1 MTMKPALLFYCQHSL
16 GMGHLVRA
24 LELATALAR
33 EFAVVFL
40 SGGRFPVGIDVPQE
54 VTIVDLPPLG
64 MDAASQL
71 ISLHERYSVDAAKAL
86 RQWRIMD
93 TFKALRPA
101 AILIELFP
109 FGRKKFAD
117 EIIPLLEAARA
128 MSGVRPRVFCSLR
141 DILVGGR
148 RDQQLHDDRAA
159 RTANTY
165 FDAVLV
171 HADAA
176 FVRLEETFQPSI
188 PLEVPVHY
196 TGFVTSVRRPAAIE
210 LREQCV
216 LISAGGGMVG
226 APLLRAAAEAQR
238 RLGRDAP
245 LPMRIVAGPFLPD
258 EEWRALCRTASA
270 AAGIEVIRTLPKLG
284 GMFSRVTA
292 SISQCG
298 YNTAMEILA
307 SGVPA
312 LVVPFSQGY
321 EDEQMSRA
329 RRLARL
335 GLVRVLEPS
344 RLTPSTLAEA
354 LSELCR
360 FRPKAVTLDLD
371 GARATADLIARLVA
385 EGHGARKIA
394 FTKDQRRHLGQLA

>member
-1 MTMKPALLFYCQHSL
+1 MTTKPALLFYCQHSL

-24 LELATALAR
+24 LELAKALAR
-33 EFAVVFL
+33 EFAVVFV
-40 SGGRFPVGIDVPQE
+40 SGGRFPEGISVPQE
-54 VTIVDLPPLG
+54 LTLVDLPPLG
-64 MDAASQL
+64 MDDASQL
-71 ISLHERYSVDAAKAL
+71 VSLDERYSVDAAKVL
-86 RQWRIMD
+86 RQRRIMD

-128 MSGVRPRVFCSLR
+128 MNGARPRVFCSLR
-141 DILVGGR
+141 DILVGSR

-159 RTANTY
+159 RTANAY
-165 FDAVLV
+165 FDAVFV

-176 FVRLEETFQPSI
+176 FVRLEETFRPSI

-196 TGFVTSVRRPAAIE
+196 TGFVSSARRPTGIE
-210 LREQCV
+210 LRERCLLV
-216 LISAGGGMVG
+216 SAGGGMVG

-258 EEWRALCRTASA
+258 REWHTLRATASDA
-270 AAGIEVIRTLPKLG
+270 VGIKVVRTLPKLG
-284 GMFSRVTA
+284 EMFSRVAA

-312 LVVPFSQGY
+312 LVVPFSQGC
-321 EDEQMSRA
+321 EDEQICRA
-329 RRLARL
+329 RRLEGL

-344 RLTPSTLAEA
+344 RLSPSTLAEA
-354 LSELCR
+354 LHELCR

-385 EGHGARKIA
+385 EGHAARKIA
-394 FTKDQRRHLGQLA
+394 FAEDQGGHLGQLA